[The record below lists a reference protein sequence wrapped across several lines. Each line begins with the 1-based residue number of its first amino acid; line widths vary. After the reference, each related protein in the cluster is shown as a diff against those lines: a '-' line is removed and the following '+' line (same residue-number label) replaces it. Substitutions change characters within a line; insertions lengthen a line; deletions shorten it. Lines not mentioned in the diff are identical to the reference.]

1 MVIEAFDKSL
11 YATIEDN
18 IFALEE
24 IPEVQTYSKNFDEIL
39 PTKPKKTYIPK
50 MTHPF
55 KRDSFEKFIEK
66 QVLKF
71 QKELENVLKI
81 LGHFLKSLTVSV
93 LDILRIV
100 ILV

>member
-24 IPEVQTYSKNFDEIL
+24 IPEVQTDYKIFEEIL

-71 QKELENVLKI
+71 LKELENV
-81 LGHFLKSLTVSV
+81 S
-93 LDILRIV
+93 
-100 ILV
+100 